1 MGLRA
6 GVTSGWAVLASE
18 GMGEMT
24 VGAVDVTY
32 RGVFQKSLAGVITKE
47 LVKAAR
53 REDKIGGTV
62 QRYGDSPERNGVPAK
77 QFAVIADDEASL
89 RVEMT
94 KYEPENVV
102 VVAVMDDTLCK
113 GIESWAWYGV
123 RPINLNLAPGG
134 TLLVTSRRTPEELLR
149 WIPRR
154 QEPWTLAILPGE
166 PSFGGLWVY
175 HDDGTDYR
183 TMGAVARVTGG
194 LVGLESL
201 IAQAGGTSDPQLRE
215 KQLRDG
221 YDSVLLHP
229 VAAGIGAEDN
239 YIPVEMPGW
248 TQMREGLV
256 VPAVEVGKTNKLF
269 LKYSTRTARP
279 LVNFDTCVK
288 CQICYTVCPDEC
300 FSPTPEGHYDINYEA
315 CCGCGICAQSCPVGG
330 CIEMVNEAVFDDNAP
345 LHGLYESDRGAY
357 AELREK
363 KLTEAGGPVPH
374 YGIY

>member
-1 MGLRA
+1 MA
-6 GVTSGWAVLASE
+6 
-18 GMGEMT
+18 

-32 RGVFQKSLAGVITKE
+32 RAVFQKSLAGVITKE

-62 QRYGDSPERNGVPAK
+62 QRYGDSPERNGIPAK
-77 QFAVIADDEASL
+77 QFSVIADDTNDL

-134 TLLVTSRRTPEELLR
+134 TLLVISKQSPEALLR

-154 QEPWTLAILPGE
+154 TEAWTLAILPGA

-175 HDDGTDYR
+175 NDDGTDYR
-183 TMGAVARVTGG
+183 TMGAISRVTGG
-194 LVGLESL
+194 LVSLDSL
-201 IAQAGGTSDPQLRE
+201 IAQSAGGENAELRE
-215 KQLRDG
+215 KQLREG
-221 YDSVLLHP
+221 YDTVQIHE
-229 VAAGIGAEDN
+229 VAAGVGAPDD
-239 YIPVEMPGW
+239 YVPVEMPGW

-256 VPAVEVGKTNKLF
+256 IPAVEAGKTNKLF
-269 LKYSTRTARP
+269 MKYTTRTARP
-279 LVNFDTCVK
+279 LVKFDACVK

-300 FSPTPEGHYDINYEA
+300 FIPTPEGHYDIAYDH
-315 CCGCGICAQSCPVGG
+315 CCGCGICAQSCPVSG
-330 CIEMVNEAVFDDNAP
+330 CIEMVNEAVFDDNTS
-345 LHGLYESDRGAY
+345 LHPMYERDPEGY
-357 AELREK
+357 EELREE
-363 KLTEAGGPVPH
+363 KLTKAGGPVPH

>member
-1 MGLRA
+1 MA
-6 GVTSGWAVLASE
+6 
-18 GMGEMT
+18 

-62 QRYGDSPERNGVPAK
+62 QRYGDSPERNGIPAK
-77 QFAVIADDEASL
+77 QFAVIADDVDSL

-102 VVAVMDDTLCK
+102 VVCVMDDTLCK

-123 RPINLNLAPGG
+123 RPVNLNLAPGG
-134 TLLVTSRRTPEELLR
+134 TLLVVSRRSPADLLR

-154 QEPWTLAILPGE
+154 QQAWTLAILPGD

-175 HDDGTDYR
+175 HDDGTDHR
-183 TMGAVARVTGG
+183 TMGAVSRVTGG
-194 LVGLESL
+194 LVALDSL
-201 IAQAGGTSDPQLRE
+201 IAQAAAGPDAARREAELRE
-215 KQLRDG
+215 G
-221 YDSVLLHP
+221 YESVRLHP
-229 VAAGIGAEDN
+229 VAAGEGAEDT
-239 YIPVEMPGW
+239 YTPVEMPGW

-256 VPAVEVGKTNKLF
+256 VPAVEVGSTNKLF
-269 LKYSTRTARP
+269 MKYTTRTARP
-279 LVNFDTCVK
+279 LVKFDACVK

-300 FSPTPEGHYDINYEA
+300 FIPTPEGHYDVSYDH
-315 CCGCGICAQSCPVGG
+315 CCGCGICAQSCPVTG
-330 CIEMVNEAVFDDNAP
+330 CIEMVNEAVFDGNEP
-345 LHGLYESDRGAY
+345 LHAVYESDQGAY
-357 AELREK
+357 EELRQQ
-363 KLTEAGGPVPH
+363 KLAQAGGPVPH